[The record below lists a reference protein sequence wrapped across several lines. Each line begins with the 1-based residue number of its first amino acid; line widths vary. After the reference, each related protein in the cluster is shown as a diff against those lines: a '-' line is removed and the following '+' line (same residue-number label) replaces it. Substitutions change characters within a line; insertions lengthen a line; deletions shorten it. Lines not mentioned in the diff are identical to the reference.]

1 MLVVY
6 AAVDKLPGLASF
18 RPSTPLRISPVLC
31 HCIYC
36 TFVIAKV
43 KLGTCDHS
51 LLGVSVWW
59 EDCLAWLAK
68 VFCHDWIQLSLWS
81 KILESR
87 RPDCSP
93 SLWHCV
99 TARALWLYLFI
110 SPSSPA
116 HSVAPSS
123 EFRNDIPLARQACQ
137 VVSCAIV
144 GCVINGDG
152 QQLLPPFSSPLG
164 ATAGLKYV
172 TVFVAGFEIL
182 RRCKKILVNFSIAM
196 FSLFFWH
203 GVTSV
208 TFLKH

>member
-1 MLVVY
+1 M
-6 AAVDKLPGLASF
+6 
-18 RPSTPLRISPVLC
+18 
-31 HCIYC
+31 
-36 TFVIAKV
+36 
-43 KLGTCDHS
+43 
-51 LLGVSVWW
+51 
-59 EDCLAWLAK
+59 
-68 VFCHDWIQLSLWS
+68 
-81 KILESR
+81 
-87 RPDCSP
+87 
-93 SLWHCV
+93 

-182 RRCKKILVNFSIAM
+182 RRCKKILVNFSLAM
-196 FSLFFWH
+196 FSLFFFFFFLTWCH
-203 GVTSV
+203 ICYFSETLVINIMHANVTVIHIRIYQVYYGGMVLYCKIVIDHRFFLPHHSLPSIGV
-208 TFLKH
+208 FLFP